1 MTAAGPDPADAGP
14 TASLL
19 RTWRLAR
26 PAAGRLALAT
36 LLGAGAVAAGIALLA
51 TSGWLISRASERPSV
66 VALGVAIVGVRLFAL
81 CRGVLRYCERLVG
94 HDASLRSL
102 ADVRVEVF
110 ERLEALAPAGLPA
123 FRDGDLLAR
132 LVADVD
138 ALQDLLLRVL
148 PPYGIALVVGLGT
161 VVILWW
167 VLPAAAIALGVSLLL
182 AATAVPWLTL
192 RLARRSEARQA
203 AARGELTAS
212 VVDLLE
218 GAQDLVAYGATEAQ
232 LSRIARADDE
242 LTAIATAGSTTTG
255 AGTALTTL
263 LIGLAVWASLVAGV
277 RAVHSGR
284 LGGPLL
290 AVIVL
295 TPLAAFELVSGLPAA
310 TQALERVRRSAGRI
324 LAVID
329 APDPVREPAAPV
341 APAVPPV
348 GLSVQGL
355 RARHLPDGPWALD
368 GVDFDVPPGRRIG
381 VVGPSGAGKSTLAGV
396 LVRFVEYQGGSVTLG
411 GTELSAL
418 GGNDV
423 RRLVGLAA
431 QDAHV
436 FDTTVRENLLLAR
449 RAASEDDLRL
459 ALERARLLDWVQ
471 QLPRG
476 LDTEVGSRGA
486 RLSGGQ
492 RQRLAMARVLLAG
505 FPVLVLDEPG
515 EHLDTATADRLTADL
530 VEATEGQ
537 STVLITHRLAGLDA
551 MDEILVLDAGRV
563 VERGT
568 HAGLVTAGGL
578 YARLWE
584 RERGVEPERR
594 RVAA

>member
-1 MTAAGPDPADAGP
+1 MTGYGCDPVAAGPRAPVG
-14 TASLL
+14 
-19 RTWRLAR
+19 RTLRLAA
-26 PAAGRLALAT
+26 PTAGRLALAT
-36 LLGAGAVAAGIALLA
+36 LLGAGSMAAGIALLA

-66 VALGVAIVGVRLFAL
+66 VALGVAIVGVRVFAL
-81 CRGVLRYCERLVG
+81 SRGVLRYCERLVG
-94 HDASLRSL
+94 HDAALRSL
-102 ADVRVEVF
+102 ADLRVGVF

-138 ALQDLLLRVL
+138 ALQDLLLRVI
-148 PPYGIALVVGLGT
+148 PPYGVALVVGLGT
-161 VVILWW
+161 VVVLWW
-167 VLPAAAIALGVSLLL
+167 VLPAAAVALGVALLL
-182 AATAVPWLTL
+182 AATVVPWLTL

-218 GAQDLVAYGATEAQ
+218 GAPDLVAFGATAAQ
-232 LSRIARADDE
+232 LSRIARADGE

-255 AGTALTTL
+255 VGSALTTL
-263 LIGLAVWASLVAGV
+263 LIGLAVWASLLVGV
-277 RAVHSGR
+277 PALRAGR
-284 LGGPLL
+284 LAGPFL

-324 LAVID
+324 LAVVD
-329 APDPVREPAAPV
+329 APDRVAEPPAPAPAA
-341 APAVPPV
+341 APPV
-348 GLSVQGL
+348 GLSVRGL

-368 GVDFDVPPGRRIG
+368 RVDFDLPPGRRIA
-381 VVGPSGAGKSTLAGV
+381 VVGPSGAGKSTLAAV
-396 LVRFVEYQGGSVTLG
+396 LVRFVDYQGGSVTLG
-411 GTELSAL
+411 GAELSAL
-418 GGNDV
+418 AGDDV
-423 RRLVGLAA
+423 RRMVGLAA

-449 RAASEDDLRL
+449 RSASEDDLGD
-459 ALERARLLDWVQ
+459 ALDRARLLDWVQ
-471 QLPRG
+471 HLPRG
-476 LDTEVGSRGA
+476 LDTEVGTRGA

-515 EHLDTATADRLTADL
+515 EHLDTATADGLTADL
-530 VEATEGQ
+530 VAATAGQ

-568 HAGLVTAGGL
+568 HGELLDAGGL
-578 YARLWE
+578 YTRLWDRE
-584 RERGVEPERR
+584 REPELKG
-594 RVAA
+594 ATP

>member
-1 MTAAGPDPADAGP
+1 MTASGSDPAASGP
-14 TASLL
+14 RASVP
-19 RTWRLAR
+19 RTLRLAR
-26 PAAGRLALAT
+26 PSAGRLALAT
-36 LLGAGAVAAGIALLA
+36 LLGAGSVAAGIALLA

-66 VALGVAIVGVRLFAL
+66 VALGVAIVGVRVFAL

-94 HDASLRSL
+94 HDAALRSL
-102 ADVRVEVF
+102 ADVRVQVF

-138 ALQDLLLRVL
+138 ALQDLLLRVI
-148 PPYGIALVVGLGT
+148 PPYGVAVVVGLGT
-161 VVILWW
+161 VVVLWW
-167 VLPAAAIALGVSLLL
+167 VLPAAAVALGVALLL
-182 AATAVPWLTL
+182 AATVVPWLTL

-218 GAQDLVAYGATEAQ
+218 GAADLVAFGATGAQ
-232 LSRIARADDE
+232 LSRIARADGE
-242 LTAIATAGSTTTG
+242 LTAIATAGSMTTG
-255 AGTALTTL
+255 VGAALTTL
-263 LIGLAVWASLVAGV
+263 LIGLAVWASLLVGV
-277 RAVHSGR
+277 PALRAGR
-284 LGGPLL
+284 LAGPFL

-324 LAVID
+324 FAVLD
-329 APDPVREPAAPV
+329 TPDPVAEPAAP
-341 APAVPPV
+341 APAATPPV
-348 GLSVQGL
+348 GLSVRGL
-355 RARHLPDGPWALD
+355 RARHLPHGPWALD
-368 GVDFDVPPGRRIG
+368 GIDLDLPPGRRIA
-381 VVGPSGAGKSTLAGV
+381 VVGPSGAGKSTLAAV

-411 GTELSAL
+411 GAELSAL
-418 GGNDV
+418 AGDDV
-423 RRLVGLAA
+423 RRMVGLAA

-449 RAASEDDLRL
+449 RAASEDDLRA
-459 ALERARLLDWVQ
+459 ALDRARLLDWVQ
-471 QLPRG
+471 HLPRG
-476 LDTEVGSRGA
+476 LDTEVGTRGA
-486 RLSGGQ
+486 TLSGGQ

-515 EHLDTATADRLTADL
+515 EHLDTATADGLTADL
-530 VEATEGQ
+530 VAATAGQ

-568 HAGLVTAGGL
+568 HVDLLDAGGL
-578 YARLWE
+578 YERLWE
-584 RERGVEPERR
+584 REREPELKG
-594 RVAA
+594 ATP

>member
-1 MTAAGPDPADAGP
+1 VTGAGPDPAGAGP
-14 TASLL
+14 TASLS
-19 RTWRLAR
+19 RTLRLAR
-26 PAAGRLALAT
+26 PSAGRLALAT

-66 VALGVAIVGVRLFAL
+66 VALGVAIIGVRVFAL

-94 HDASLRSL
+94 HDAALRSL
-102 ADVRVEVF
+102 ADLRVEVF

-138 ALQDLLLRVL
+138 TLQDLLLRVL
-148 PPYGIALVVGLGT
+148 PPYGIALVVGVGT
-161 VVILWW
+161 VGILWW

-182 AATAVPWLTL
+182 AATVVPWVTL

-218 GAQDLVAYGATEAQ
+218 GAPDLVAYGATAAQ
-232 LSRIARADDE
+232 LARIARADGE
-242 LTAIATAGSTTTG
+242 LTAIAAAGSTTAG

-277 RAVHSGR
+277 PAVHSGR
-284 LGGPLL
+284 LRGPLL

-324 LAVID
+324 FAVMD
-329 APDPVREPAAPV
+329 APDPVGDPPAPV
-341 APAVPPV
+341 AAGAPPI
-348 GLSVQGL
+348 GLSVRGL
-355 RARHLPDGPWALD
+355 QSRHLSQGPWALD
-368 GVDFDVPPGRRIG
+368 GVDFDLPPGRRIA
-381 VVGPSGAGKSTLAGV
+381 VVGPSGAGKSTLAAV

-418 GGNDV
+418 AGDDV

-449 RAASEDDLRL
+449 RTASDDDLRI
-459 ALERARLLDWVQ
+459 ALKRARLLDWLQ
-471 QLPRG
+471 HLPRG

-530 VEATEGQ
+530 LAATEGQ
-537 STVLITHRLAGLDA
+537 STVLITHRLTGLDA
-551 MDEILVLDAGRV
+551 VDEILVLDAGRV

-568 HAGLVTAGGL
+568 HAGLVSAGGL
-578 YARLWE
+578 YTRLWE
-584 RERGVEPERR
+584 RERGIEPERR